1 MIQTGPA
8 RRGPPPASQAS
19 SSRESTPERG
29 TATPSEGDGKD
40 EDDWS
45 YEGKSMTLRD
55 ILVRAGDATFAHF
68 DILRERY
75 LCFFHSF
82 FRLYLRLARAEP
94 LGWLTCVS
102 V

>member
-1 MIQTGPA
+1 MIQTGSA
-8 RRGPPPASQAS
+8 RWRPPPASQA

-40 EDDWS
+40 DDDWG

-68 DILRERY
+68 DILRKRY
-75 LCFFHSF
+75 LS
-82 FRLYLRLARAEP
+82 LS
-94 LGWLTCVS
+94 LTRS
-102 V
+102 SDSTHWIH